1 MKPNRARS
9 GLGSIPSRVVAPITV
24 NRGNV
29 SGMDECSRAFAD
41 HHINTEILHGDVQQF
56 LGGTRQTVDLIDKEH
71 LAGVQRTQ
79 NRSQITS
86 MLDGGTGSDA
96 DWNFQFIGHNHGQ
109 SGFAKSR
116 RPRKQNMV
124 RRNIAFSGSIEE
136 KLQLRLEPWLSDKA
150 LEDMRTQL
158 LVADRFVADRV
169 RRKPCARDS
178 SFAPVLAAP

>member
-1 MKPNRARS
+1 
-9 GLGSIPSRVVAPITV
+9 
-24 NRGNV
+24 
-29 SGMDECSRAFAD
+29 MDERSRAFAD

-56 LGGTRQTVDLIDKEH
+56 LGGTGQTVDLIDKEH

-116 RPRKQNMV
+116 RPRQ
-124 RRNIAFSGSIEE
+124 AGYGPEE
-136 KLQLRLEPWLSDKA
+136 RHVFEQHRGKDCNCALS
-150 LEDMRTQL
+150 LGCPMNPSRI
-158 LVADRFVADRV
+158 
-169 RRKPCARDS
+169 
-178 SFAPVLAAP
+178 